1 MRLSIAKNLRHATFI
16 KLPIFIRGLVTRRNS
31 ISDWV
36 KRRSDIVVLNQWV
49 AAINKNL
56 FWLHRMGPTRDS
68 VHFSNSERFVSKPHS
83 EQQSSRRSGGPTRSL
98 LSCSW
103 NAGTHLICHCR
114 RFATAQL
121 KWFTPLGFS
130 VMGPTILWWQQ
141 LDTSDRLSRQPT
153 DKTTF
158 LVLDNF
164 LEGCDSRPSTR

>member
-103 NAGTHLICHCR
+103 NAGTHLMPLQTICNSPVKMVHS
-114 RFATAQL
+114 FGVFGNGSNNSVMATARYF
-121 KWFTPLGFS
+121 W
-130 VMGPTILWWQQ
+130 
-141 LDTSDRLSRQPT
+141 
-153 DKTTF
+153 
-158 LVLDNF
+158 
-164 LEGCDSRPSTR
+164 